1 MDKSGSALIEIVLMP
16 HMSLRRGYS
25 AVLWGDITDEGSQ
38 VEHYLFIHPIY
49 LSNRF
54 CTPWTL
60 SSNMASLGDAG
71 DRYAVGVLGLW
82 PVCFISFITHNRWQT
97 SLLTN
102 WDITQHFLSSF
113 MLVALSNSRVSS
125 FSSSSSASTLVL
137 NSVFF
142 HIDPPSVNRPHLA
155 SAQKSNPYVE
165 LWNKWLIV
173 RRDRSPRV
181 FVCTRSQHR
190 RAVMNVSSQ
199 ISNTDRDVLCFAVL

>member
-1 MDKSGSALIEIVLMP
+1 MDKSGSALIDIVLMP

-60 SSNMASLGDAG
+60 SSNMASLRDAG

-82 PVCFISFITHNRWQT
+82 LVCFIPFITHNRWQT

-113 MLVALSNSRVSS
+113 MLVALSPAESPPSLHLHLLLHSFWIR
-125 FSSSSSASTLVL
+125 FSSISIRRQSTGRIWLQLKRVIRTWSCGISDWSCGEIDRRGSLSALVH
-137 NSVFF
+137 NMAE
-142 HIDPPSVNRPHLA
+142 P
-155 SAQKSNPYVE
+155 
-165 LWNKWLIV
+165 
-173 RRDRSPRV
+173 
-181 FVCTRSQHR
+181 
-190 RAVMNVSSQ
+190 
-199 ISNTDRDVLCFAVL
+199 